1 MLKEINDNQEAW
13 SLASK
18 LNVKYLVG
26 ILGEGV
32 AGTGLGRRTYSKTI
46 SVKQ

>member
-13 SLASK
+13 SLTSK
-18 LNVKYLVG
+18 LNVEYLVG
-26 ILGEGV
+26 VLGEGA
-32 AGTGLGRRTYSKTI
+32 AGAGLGRRTYSKTI